1 MKQDMKNKDFQIKKL
16 EDTVHGLDI
25 RIKEKDIRNK
35 NLQDK
40 VLFYGFYLEKI
51 TQKSNLCSFL

>member
-1 MKQDMKNKDFQIKKL
+1 MKNKDFQVKRL
-16 EDTVHGLDI
+16 EDTIHGLDI

-40 VLFYGFYLEKI
+40 VFFMVFLGFF
-51 TQKSNLCSFL
+51 S

>member
-1 MKQDMKNKDFQIKKL
+1 MKNKDFQVKRL
-16 EDTVHGLDI
+16 EDTIHGLDI

-40 VLFYGFYLEKI
+40 VFFMVFLGFFF
-51 TQKSNLCSFL
+51 S

>member
-1 MKQDMKNKDFQIKKL
+1 MKSKDFQVKRL
-16 EDTVHGLDI
+16 EDTIHGLDI

-40 VLFYGFYLEKI
+40 VFFMVFLGF
-51 TQKSNLCSFL
+51 FLKD